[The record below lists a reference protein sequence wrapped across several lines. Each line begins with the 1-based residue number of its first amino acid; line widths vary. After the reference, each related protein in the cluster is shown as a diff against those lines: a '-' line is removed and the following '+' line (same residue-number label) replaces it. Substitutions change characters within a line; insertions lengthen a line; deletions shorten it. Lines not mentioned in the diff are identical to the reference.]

1 MAFAACLGNV
11 NLIGWSNSL
20 FGVLGCVLSFVM
32 GYVIK
37 YIGSTGGI
45 ILMLSISFARS
56 IFVISWI
63 PEKEQ
68 LYVIYFMVAG
78 FAVSQSVGSGQ
89 VRALYGVYFPNN
101 PTSFSYCAINQ
112 TFGLFIGSMIS
123 KSFSTAIKTY
133 VLIGIIITS
142 FICYVI
148 LLIINKNNP
157 KHQMSDDK
165 RIEEK
170 LILKI
175 NSET

>member
-1 MAFAACLGNV
+1 
-11 NLIGWSNSL
+11 
-20 FGVLGCVLSFVM
+20 
-32 GYVIK
+32 
-37 YIGSTGGI
+37 
-45 ILMLSISFARS
+45 
-56 IFVISWI
+56 
-63 PEKEQ
+63 
-68 LYVIYFMVAG
+68 
-78 FAVSQSVGSGQ
+78 
-89 VRALYGVYFPNN
+89 
-101 PTSFSYCAINQ
+101 
-112 TFGLFIGSMIS
+112 MIS

>member
-1 MAFAACLGNV
+1 
-11 NLIGWSNSL
+11 
-20 FGVLGCVLSFVM
+20 M

-89 VRALYGVYFPNN
+89 VRGKF
-101 PTSFSYCAINQ
+101 
-112 TFGLFIGSMIS
+112 
-123 KSFSTAIKTY
+123 
-133 VLIGIIITS
+133 
-142 FICYVI
+142 
-148 LLIINKNNP
+148 
-157 KHQMSDDK
+157 H
-165 RIEEK
+165 
-170 LILKI
+170 LKI
-175 NSET
+175 KNRQKN